1 MQKEKGTTED
11 ETVGWHHQF
20 SGHEFEQTLGDSKGQ
35 RSLACFSPWGMTS
48 VRYDLATE
56 QQQKLPL
63 EELFWKLG
71 KNDGDTLSIVLKI
84 QWTFNKVYHIGWEQ
98 QQFGTSNKKYL
109 FFPAI

>member
-1 MQKEKGTTED
+1 MQEEKGTIED
-11 ETVGWHHQF
+11 ETVGWHHQLNR
-20 SGHEFEQTLGDSKGQ
+20 HEFEQTLGDSKGQ

-71 KNDGDTLSIVLKI
+71 KKRWRYTKHCAQNTVDIYWL
-84 QWTFNKVYHIGWEQ
+84 
-98 QQFGTSNKKYL
+98 GTTTIWN
-109 FFPAI
+109 